1 MRSTTSNWTL
11 SFFLILILVAFFY
24 LNIKEV
30 ENYRNKILNHYNNL
44 IINSINNHIK
54 HSFNSNNQVEKSYF
68 IKLDSAS
75 KLIFNN
81 VLNNYLGTPEVF
93 YIILESKSE
102 KIFLSTISQVI
113 DSKIPKISSED
124 MFLLHQNSSP
134 QIFELDLFDKDIF
147 EIRSSLQLNFAEPV
161 IIRIGIDFS
170 YLSAPYQNHILNTS
184 IIYFFLLLI
193 IILFINYQ
201 DIFNKR
207 ISPLSDLQVVIDIF
221 FKISENLTNGVIFI
235 DPQQRIRIFNSVA
248 STITGIDKKTALMN
262 DYFEVFPSDNFNV
275 DEVFNSKKSIGLSS
289 IQLITE
295 KGVNR
300 ELYYSTSII
309 EIHKVFIGVFISI
322 QDVTEINKKIYLE
335 TNKKIIEANSNL
347 ATGITAAFL
356 NKINRIYLSFQGLT
370 NKKEL
375 STESIKESSDT
386 VLSITLEIEQLLNK
400 FEDLAKIDKVSYFH
414 VSVNDIIEKVIDFY
428 KSECK
433 NKNIQIQKNYRR
445 FLTFLCD
452 EKLLTEI
459 FTVLVENSIDSI
471 DNNGD
476 IMISAEQ
483 NATNTIIKISDT
495 GCGIDKSIS
504 DNFYLPF
511 NTSKQGHF
519 GFGLAKVHKYITLL
533 TGQISFQTTK
543 GLGTTFTVILPN
555 RYDLKG
561 KV

>member
-54 HSFNSNNQVEKSYF
+54 HSFNSNNPVEKSNF

-81 VLNNYLGTPEVF
+81 ALNNYLGTPEVF

>member
-1 MRSTTSNWTL
+1 MKSTTSNWTL
-11 SFFLILILVAFFY
+11 SFFLILIFLAFFY

-30 ENYRNKILNHYNNL
+30 ENYRNKIINHYNNL
-44 IINSINNHIK
+44 IINSIKNYIK
-54 HSFNSNNQVEKSYF
+54 HSFNSNNSVENSNF

-75 KLIFNN
+75 KLIFND

-102 KIFLSTISQVI
+102 RIVLSTSSQVI

-124 MFLLHQNSSP
+124 LFLLHQNSSP
-134 QIFELDLFDKDIF
+134 QIFELNLFDKDIF
-147 EIRSSLQLNFAEPV
+147 EIQSSLQFNFAEPV

-170 YLSAPYQNHILNTS
+170 HLSAPYQNHILNTS
-184 IIYFFLLLI
+184 IIYFLLLLI

-207 ISPLSDLQVVIDIF
+207 ISSLSDIQEFIDIF

-235 DPQQRIRIFNSVA
+235 DPQKRIRIFNSVA

-275 DEVFNSKKSIGLSS
+275 DEIFNSKKSIGLSS

-300 ELYYSTSII
+300 ELYYYTSIL
-309 EIHKVFIGVFISI
+309 EIQKVFIGVFISI

-375 STESIKESSDT
+375 STESIKKSSDT

-414 VSVNDIIEKVIDFY
+414 VSVNDIIEKVIDSY
-428 KSECK
+428 KSKCK

-445 FLTFLCD
+445 FLTFFCD
-452 EKLLTEI
+452 EQLLTEI

-476 IMISAEQ
+476 IIISVEQ

-533 TGQISFQTTK
+533 AGQISFQTTK

>member
-81 VLNNYLGTPEVF
+81 ALNNYLGTPEVF